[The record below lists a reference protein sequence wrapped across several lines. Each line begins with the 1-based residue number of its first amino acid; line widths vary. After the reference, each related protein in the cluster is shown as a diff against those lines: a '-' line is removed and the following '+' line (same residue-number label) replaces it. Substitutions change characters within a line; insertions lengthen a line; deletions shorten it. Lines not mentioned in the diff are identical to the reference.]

1 MNVFAFV
8 ISVVA
13 IVMTANTIQTIYK
26 IRSAKSARDDDAGSA
41 QEQLDTLEE
50 RIRVLERIVTE
61 KNYDL
66 KREID
71 SL

>member
-26 IRSAKSARDDDAGSA
+26 IRSAKSAKDDGAGSA

-71 SL
+71 NL